1 MEVLPSTYCDYMIII
16 SPPAE
21 IREMIRK
28 YKRSSAKVIGT
39 YDGMHSIAHITVTGQ
54 GRQMPVMMLQKL
66 DYYQK
71 KFIRIKAN
79 YIRIK
84 GFNFFTHGA
93 TSATIYAELE
103 LSAELRTWFA
113 QLKKVF
119 GDGQHTVPHITV
131 VKNIP
136 TDNFKKLW
144 PYFEGRSYNAYFLA
158 DRLTVLSRPTF
169 GSNETRWI
177 PFKELY
183 LKKEI

>member
-1 MEVLPSTYCDYMIII
+1 MKVSESTYCDYMIMI

-21 IREMIRK
+21 IKEMIRK
-28 YKRSSAKVIGT
+28 YKLSSAKVIGV

-71 KFIRIKAN
+71 KFLRIKAN

-93 TSATIYAELE
+93 SSATIYAQLE
-103 LSAELRTWFA
+103 LSTELRTWFA

-119 GDGQHTVPHITV
+119 GDGQHSVPHITV
-131 VKNIP
+131 VKDIP
-136 TDNFKKLW
+136 IADFKKLW

-169 GSNETRWI
+169 GSNENHWML
-177 PFKELY
+177 FKELY
-183 LKKEI
+183 LKKEL